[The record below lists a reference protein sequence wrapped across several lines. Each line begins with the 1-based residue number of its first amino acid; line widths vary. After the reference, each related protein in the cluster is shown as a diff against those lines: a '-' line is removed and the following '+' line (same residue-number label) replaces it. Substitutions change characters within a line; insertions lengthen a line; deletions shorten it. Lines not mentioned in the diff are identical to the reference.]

1 MRIALM
7 ILVALLI
14 ISAAIGV
21 SVILMGSFGD
31 TEVRVLATS
40 GVLSSYT
47 VLMMPSLFHIEG
59 GRYSHLTRLA
69 VTATSITLVLIL
81 LLIWGV
87 GPIGEEPLF
96 RVLASVAVLS
106 VATNHSL
113 VLLITRSAKLIVQI
127 SQRATIAVIASV
139 AAFFMFAIWNDGME
153 EPFLRVF
160 LALAVLDA
168 LGSIATPILVRSTR
182 SGT

>member
-1 MRIALM
+1 MRIALI

-96 RVLASVAVLS
+96 RVLASVAVLA

-113 VLLITRSAKLIVQI
+113 VLLITCLLYTSPSPR
-127 SQRATIAVIASV
+127 
-139 AAFFMFAIWNDGME
+139 D
-153 EPFLRVF
+153 
-160 LALAVLDA
+160 
-168 LGSIATPILVRSTR
+168 
-182 SGT
+182 

>member
-1 MRIALM
+1 MRIALI

-69 VTATSITLVLIL
+69 VPATSITLVLIL

-87 GPIGEEPLF
+87 GPIGEEP
-96 RVLASVAVLS
+96 
-106 VATNHSL
+106 
-113 VLLITRSAKLIVQI
+113 
-127 SQRATIAVIASV
+127 
-139 AAFFMFAIWNDGME
+139 
-153 EPFLRVF
+153 
-160 LALAVLDA
+160 
-168 LGSIATPILVRSTR
+168 
-182 SGT
+182 

>member
-59 GRYSHLTRLA
+59 GRYSHLTLLA

-96 RVLASVAVLS
+96 RVLASVAVLA

-127 SQRATIAVIASV
+127 SQRAPIAVIAAV
-139 AAFFMFAIWNDGME
+139 AAFFMFAIWNDGMA
-153 EPFLRVF
+153 EPYLRVF